1 MPTTTVPRR
10 AAVLAALTLAGS
22 ALAGAQAATAAPAPA
37 VPGAAGDV
45 KIHKVGTPFSDPRDE
60 PKVCEFY
67 LDATNFDVAPSLT
80 YTIQSQ
86 PPSASGATLNGTV
99 QLASGGGHSDPL
111 ALPDGQYKVTVTG
124 GTGAPKE
131 KVFRVDCDKDASPAP
146 SKAPHGG
153 VHAGGGGL
161 AESSAISPFAGA
173 AAVGL
178 VVAGGVVYFRLL
190 RRRPDGAA

>member
-1 MPTTTVPRR
+1 MPTSTLPRR
-10 AAVLAALTLAGS
+10 AAALAALTLAGS
-22 ALAGAQAATAAPAPA
+22 ALAGAQAAVAAPVPA

-80 YTIQSQ
+80 YVIQSQ
-86 PPSASGATLNGTV
+86 PPSPSGATLNGTV
-99 QLASGGGHSDPL
+99 ALASGGGHSDPL
-111 ALPDGQYKVTVTG
+111 ALPDGQYKLTVTG
-124 GTGAPKE
+124 GTGTPKE
-131 KVFRVDCDKDASPAP
+131 KVFHVDCPADASAAP
-146 SKAPHGG
+146 SRAPQGG

-161 AESSAISPFAGA
+161 AESGAISPFAGA